1 VVVASVTETE
11 FVKVPPLGVIVG
23 VANVETTTGAATFRV
38 KAVVLITLPP
48 VEVTVTGKLPAGVE
62 PLVVIARTVE
72 QDGLH
77 VVDEKEPLAP
87 EGSPDTFDTLN
98 DNG

>member
-1 VVVASVTETE
+1 VAVVSVTETE
-11 FVKVPPLGVIVG
+11 FVKLPPLGLMVG
-23 VANVETTTGAATFRV
+23 VATVDTTAAVTLRV
-38 KAVVLITLPP
+38 KAVVLVTPPP

-62 PLVVIARTVE
+62 LLVVMLRSVE

-87 EGSPDTFDTLN
+87 EGSPDTVN
-98 DNG
+98 DND